1 MAEYEELKGF
11 RRWAAD
17 RLKLNP
23 AQPSIASLEP
33 YASPE
38 TIVDFEQAY
47 REIEVVHRSVE
58 MIINACI
65 EIPLIVEGNSPAKKV
80 NRILNIKPNPFEDR
94 VRLMRRAFLDFILDG
109 NAFFYYDGQD
119 LYVLPANDVEV
130 VPDERTFV
138 SHYNYLVSNQ
148 QSSDIFGFNRG
159 AQSKKAQAIQF
170 QPEEIIHVMAE
181 NDTSIFRG
189 TSKLKPLLKLM
200 ELYHYMLKFQ
210 RQFFKNNAV
219 PGFVLTTDSIL
230 SQRVKQRLLEAW
242 RSTYTTIFDGARNP
256 AILDGGL
263 KIDEF
268 STKSFEQLDFENSI
282 ERIQQDMA
290 KALGVP
296 YVLLKSGNNANI
308 DANQKLFYLHT
319 VVPMLTQF
327 CSAFAHFF
335 NNGVTVRPDRLKVPA
350 LQPDNRTQAIYYSTL
365 VNTGIITPNE
375 AREGL
380 RFPKLENNDTIR
392 IPQNITGSATDP
404 TQGGRPLPGESP
416 EGNEEEPNEDQ

>member
-1 MAEYEELKGF
+1 MAEYEDLKGI
-11 RRWAAD
+11 RKWAAD

-38 TIVDFEQAY
+38 TIVDYEQAY
-47 REIEVVHRSVE
+47 REIEVIHRSVE

-65 EIPLIVEGNSPAKKV
+65 EIPLIVEGQSPAKKV
-80 NRILNIKPNPFEDR
+80 NKLLNVKPNPFEDR
-94 VRLMRRAFLDFILDG
+94 VRLFRRAFLDFIIDG
-109 NAFFYYDGQD
+109 NAFFYYDGAD
-119 LYVLPANDVEV
+119 MYLLPANDVEV
-130 VPDERTFV
+130 IPDERTFV

-148 QSSDIFGFNRG
+148 QSADLFGFNRG
-159 AQSKKAQAIQF
+159 AQSKKSEAIQF
-170 QPEEIIHVMAE
+170 EPHEIIHVMAE
-181 NDTSIFRG
+181 NDQSIFRG
-189 TSKLKPLLKLM
+189 TSKIKPILKLI
-200 ELYHYMLKFQ
+200 ELYHYMIKFQ

-319 VVPMLTQF
+319 VIPILTQF

-335 NNGVTVRPDRLKVPA
+335 NNGVTIRPDRMKVPA

-380 RFPKLENNDTIR
+380 RFPKLENNDSIR
-392 IPQNITGSATDP
+392 IPQNIVGSATDA
-404 TQGGRPLPGESP
+404 TQGGRPLPGENP
-416 EGNEEEPNEDQ
+416 DGNEEVPNED

>member
-11 RRWAAD
+11 RKWAAD

-33 YASPE
+33 FASPE

-47 REIEVVHRSVE
+47 REIEVIHRSVE

-65 EIPLIVEGNSPAKKV
+65 EIPLIVEGSSPAKKV
-80 NRILNIKPNPFEDR
+80 NRILNTKPNPFEDR
-94 VRLMRRAFLDFILDG
+94 VRLFRRAYLDFILDG
-109 NAFFYYDGQD
+109 NAFFYYDGAD

-148 QSSDIFGFNRG
+148 QSTDLFGFNRG
-159 AQSKKAQAIQF
+159 ATKKSEAIQF
-170 QPEEIIHVMAE
+170 GPHEIIHVMAE

-335 NNGVTVRPDRLKVPA
+335 NNGVTIRPDRLKVPA

-392 IPQNITGSATDP
+392 IPQNITGSATDA
-404 TQGGRPLPGESP
+404 TQGGRPLPGETLN
-416 EGNEEEPNEDQ
+416 GDEEETNE

>member
-11 RRWAAD
+11 RKWAAN

-47 REIEVVHRSVE
+47 REIEVIHRSVE

-80 NRILNIKPNPFEDR
+80 NRILNTKPNPFEDR

-109 NAFFYYDGQD
+109 NAFFYYDGAD

-148 QSSDIFGFNRG
+148 QSSDLFGFNRG
-159 AQSKKAQAIQF
+159 ATKKSEAIQF
-170 QPEEIIHVMAE
+170 EPHEIIHVMAE

-319 VVPMLTQF
+319 VVPMLSQF

-335 NNGVTVRPDRLKVPA
+335 NNGVTIRPDRLKVPA

-404 TQGGRPLPGESP
+404 TQGGRPLPGETP

>member
-1 MAEYEELKGF
+1 MATKDVAPWRQWLSEKI
-11 RRWAAD
+11 
-17 RLKLNP
+17 NP

-38 TIVDFEQAY
+38 TIVDYEQAY
-47 REIEVVHRSVE
+47 REIEVIHRSVE

-80 NRILNIKPNPFEDR
+80 NKLLNIKPNPFEDR
-94 VRLMRRAFLDFILDG
+94 ARLFRRAFLDFHLDG
-109 NAFFYYDGQD
+109 NAFFYYDGESIY
-119 LYVLPANDVEV
+119 LLPANDVEV
-130 VPDERTFV
+130 VPDSKTFV

-148 QSSDIFGFNRG
+148 QSSDFFGYAKQTR
-159 AQSKKAQAIQF
+159 KAEAIRF
-170 QPEEIIHVMAE
+170 ESHEIIHVMNENAE
-181 NDTSIFRG
+181 SIFRG
-189 TSKLKPLLKLM
+189 TSKLKSVIRLM
-200 ELYHYMLKFQ
+200 ELYYYMINFQ
-210 RQFFKNNAV
+210 RQFFKNNAL

-230 SQRVKQRLLEAW
+230 SKRVKDRLLEAW

-263 KIDEF
+263 KIDRF
-268 STKSFEQLDFENSI
+268 STVNFDQLDFEDSI

-319 VVPMLTQF
+319 VLPILNQF
-327 CSAFAHFF
+327 CSAFSHYF
-335 NNGVTVRPDRLKVPA
+335 NNNVSVRPDKLSVPA
-350 LQPDNRTQAIYYSTL
+350 LQPDNRTQAVYYSTL

-380 RFPKLENNDTIR
+380 RFAKIDGNDNIR
-392 IPQNITGSATDP
+392 IPQNITGSATDA
-404 TQGGRPLPGESP
+404 TQGGRPV
-416 EGNEEEPNEDQ
+416 EEDSTSEEVTND

>member
-38 TIVDFEQAY
+38 TIVDYEQAY
-47 REIEVVHRSVE
+47 REIEVIHRSVE

-65 EIPLIVEGNSPAKKV
+65 EIPLVVEGSSPAKKV
-80 NRILNIKPNPFEDR
+80 NKILNIRPNPFEDR
-94 VRLMRRAFLDFILDG
+94 VRLFRRAFLDFILDG
-109 NAFFYYDGQD
+109 NAFFYYDGVD
-119 LYVLPANDVEV
+119 LYLLPANDVEV

-148 QSSDIFGFNRG
+148 QSSDVFGFNRG
-159 AQSKKAQAIQF
+159 AQSKKQESIQF
-170 QPEEIIHVMAE
+170 APNEIIHIMAE
-181 NDTSIFRG
+181 NDLSIFRG
-189 TSKLKPLLKLM
+189 TSKIKPCLKLI
-200 ELYHYMLKFQ
+200 ELYHYMIKFQ

-327 CSAFAHFF
+327 CSAFSHFF
-335 NNGVTVRPDRLKVPA
+335 NGGISIRPDRLKVPA

-375 AREGL
+375 ARDGL

-392 IPQNITGSATDP
+392 IPQNITGSATDT
-404 TQGGRPLPGESP
+404 TQGGRPLEGENP
-416 EGNEEEPNEDQ
+416 EGNEEE

>member
-1 MAEYEELKGF
+1 MVKG
-11 RRWAAD
+11 
-17 RLKLNP
+17 L
-23 AQPSIASLEP
+23 
-33 YASPE
+33 
-38 TIVDFEQAY
+38 
-47 REIEVVHRSVE
+47 
-58 MIINACI
+58 
-65 EIPLIVEGNSPAKKV
+65 G
-80 NRILNIKPNPFEDR
+80 
-94 VRLMRRAFLDFILDG
+94 
-109 NAFFYYDGQD
+109 
-119 LYVLPANDVEV
+119 NDVEV

>member
-1 MAEYEELKGF
+1 MAEYEDLKGF

-23 AQPSIASLEP
+23 AQPTIASLEP
-33 YASPE
+33 FASPE

-47 REIEVVHRSVE
+47 REIEVIHRSVE

-65 EIPLIVEGNSPAKKV
+65 EIPLIVEGQSPAKKV

-94 VRLMRRAFLDFILDG
+94 VRLFRRAFLDFILDG
-109 NAFFYYDGQD
+109 NAFFYYDGAD

-148 QSSDIFGFNRG
+148 QSSDVFGFNRG
-159 AQSKKAQAIQF
+159 AQTKKAEAIQF
-170 QPEEIIHVMAE
+170 EPHEIIHVMAE
-181 NDTSIFRG
+181 NDQSIFRG
-189 TSKLKPLLKLM
+189 TSRIKPILKLI
-200 ELYHYMLKFQ
+200 ELYHYMIKFQ

-319 VVPMLTQF
+319 VVPILSQF

-335 NNGVTVRPDRLKVPA
+335 NNGVSIRPDRLKVPA

-392 IPQNITGSATDP
+392 IPQNITGSATDA
-404 TQGGRPLPGESP
+404 TQGGRPLPGETQ
-416 EGNEEEPNEDQ
+416 EGNEEETNE